1 MEVTQLR
8 LTIRRNIRLILMRW
22 VWLMGL
28 LGLLLY
34 PYAPLPRIASAQPS
48 PAPPSIHYA
57 APIRAAQQSRA
68 GNVTLL
74 RGQAT
79 LTQPA
84 TAVRL
89 EIFADTRYEVW
100 LNGVWIGRGP
110 ARFSRQRQEY
120 DTYPLADL
128 PAGPHTLAVLVH
140 DNPNL
145 RRSETIQTGVQ
156 AALIGTVQRQAQALL
171 LTSNRWRAWIS
182 PAWDPDARDVQ
193 GGGLLGKQ
201 ELLDLRQLPPDWN
214 QPAFADAG
222 LPFAFAMPANTY
234 PNLHPRSIP
243 HLVDVPRPPVAVV
256 SSGLLSPEQQLLD
269 LDGVA
274 NGIATPL
281 AQIKFSTTAP
291 LSLPITAI
299 NTPTLLLNNVPITA
313 TWQNS
318 NDPRRPDVY
327 TLATHV
333 PTGEHR
339 LSVAVPPLGTAIG
352 LPITLT
358 TNYTPHLSHD
368 AGRLMQIGAPVLGA
382 DGAPRV
388 SLANGRAQISI
399 PAHPAPHPNPA
410 PRFVVLDFGRSIH
423 ARLKV
428 VAHGPA
434 GTIIA
439 AGWDERLVGGHPLPA
454 PGILHKNVWSHAD
467 AWVLADQPRPLTT
480 LDTRTGR
487 YLLLVI
493 QGNAPVEL
501 TDLYALEETLVQQVV
516 GQFSSDDALLNRIWH
531 VGVETL
537 IPNMTDAYADPW
549 RERGQWWGDAYAAQ
563 HVNRVSVGDLT
574 LWRRGLRQMADDPR
588 PDGIMPPFAPRH
600 GEPTVLLDYSMLWL
614 ESLYRYWQLTGDTA
628 LVRELYPAAE
638 RQIQA
643 LRQFENTHGLLDLPI
658 GPQPLA
664 ALSAAP
670 PLRGPQLDEP
680 ELARWALIDWSGFL
694 SIIGESTPLN
704 ALYAANLRWMSA
716 MANATGRNGLA
727 YAQRSLAV
735 QQAINARLWR
745 DEGGYAATRFEGT
758 LFPPTP
764 QAQAWALRY
773 GVVPPARQAIA
784 TDVLLDEMTPF
795 IRDDYGFRFAVVEIY
810 GFVWLLDALGQQGR
824 TDAALDLIRTHY
836 GGLLDQG
843 ATTWW
848 ETFSSRERQDSA
860 LSHGWGGAPTWYL
873 SRYVLGI
880 QIDTPQQWQ
889 VAPQPSS
896 LRRANGRMPLSNGNQ
911 ISVEWAQPACGVFT
925 MQVQAPAA
933 QPGRLVIPLATQLQS
948 RSTITLNGQVVWSP
962 DGQAS
967 FATATPQGIAL
978 AVQGASNYRVTRKSP
993 CQQTVALPL
1002 VVRE

>member
-1 MEVTQLR
+1 MEVTALR
-8 LTIRRNIRLILMRW
+8 LTIRRNIRLILIQ
-22 VWLMGL
+22 WLWLVGV
-28 LGLLLY
+28 LGLVEVPLL
-34 PYAPLPRIASAQPS
+34 PFLQPAHVVSAQPS
-48 PAPPSIHYA
+48 LAPPSIHHA
-57 APIRAAQQSRA
+57 APIRASQQSRA
-68 GNVTLL
+68 GNVTLF

-100 LNGVWIGRGP
+100 LNGVWVGRGP

-120 DTYPLADL
+120 DTYTLADL
-128 PAGPHTLAVLVH
+128 PAGTHTLAVLVH

-145 RRSETIQTGVQ
+145 RRSEAIQTGLQ
-156 AALIGTVQRQAQALL
+156 AALIGTVQGGTQAQALL

-182 PAWDPDARDVQ
+182 PAWNPDARDVH
-193 GGGLLGKQ
+193 GWGLLGKQ
-201 ELLDLRQLPPDWN
+201 ELLDLRRLPPDWN

-222 LPFAFAMPANTY
+222 LPFAFAMPATTY
-234 PNLHPRSIP
+234 PQLHPRSIP
-243 HLVDVPRPPVAVV
+243 LLAHVPRPPVAVV

-269 LDGVA
+269 LDYT
-274 NGIATPL
+274 TPQL
-281 AQIKFSTTAP
+281 PIKFSTSAP
-291 LSLPITAI
+291 ISLPITAI
-299 NTPTLLLNNVPITA
+299 NTPTLLLNDVPITA
-313 TWQNS
+313 TWQS
-318 NDPRRPDVY
+318 RNDPRRPDVY
-327 TLATHV
+327 TLAVRV
-333 PTGEHR
+333 PAGDHR

-352 LPITLT
+352 LPVTLT

-368 AGRLMQIGAPVLGA
+368 AGRLMQIGEPVDQAAG
-382 DGAPRV
+382 GPRV
-388 SLANGRAQISI
+388 TLANGRAQISI
-399 PAHPAPHPNPA
+399 PAHPEPRANPA

-423 ARLKV
+423 ARLNV
-428 VAHGPA
+428 VAHGTA

-467 AWVLADQPRPLTT
+467 AWVLDDQPRPLTT

-493 QGNAPVEL
+493 QGNAPVTL
-501 TDLYALEETLVQQVV
+501 TDLHAREETLVQQVV
-516 GQFSSDDALLNRIWH
+516 GQFASDDARLNRIWQ
-531 VGVETL
+531 VGVDTL

-549 RERGQWWGDAYAAQ
+549 RERGQWWGDAYAAH

-643 LRQFENTHGLLDLPI
+643 LRQFENPHGLLDLPI
-658 GPQPLA
+658 GSQPIV

-670 PLRGPQLDEP
+670 VLRAPHLDEP

-704 ALYAANLRWMSA
+704 ALYAANLRWMSE

-727 YAQRSLAV
+727 YTQRSTAV

-745 DEGGYAATRFEGT
+745 AEGGYAATRFEGT

-795 IRDDYGFRFAVVEIY
+795 IRDDYGFRFTVVEIY

-824 TDAALDLIRTHY
+824 SDAALDLIRTHY

-848 ETFSSRERQDSA
+848 ETFGSLAVQDSA

-896 LRRANGRMPLSNGNQ
+896 LRWANGRVPLVNGNQ

-925 MQVQAPAA
+925 MQVQAPAD
-933 QPGRLVIPLATQLQS
+933 QPGTLVVPLTPNLQS

-962 DGQAS
+962 DVQAS
-967 FATATPQGIAL
+967 FATATPHGIAL
-978 AVQGASNYRVTRKSP
+978 AVQGASSYRITRASP
-993 CQQTVALPL
+993 CRAVWLPL